1 FRRRPP
7 VPHRA
12 RGVIAKARALGGA
25 RGFGLCSDVG
35 AGAISVLPR
44 RIRILSHTPH
54 HAARPSP
61 PLPAWPTRLL
71 PSCKGSDL
79 PRAIWLRA
87 SAAVRRA
94 ISSCVGLSPIDL
106 NFPAPCDATG

>member
-1 FRRRPP
+1 M
-7 VPHRA
+7 
-12 RGVIAKARALGGA
+12 
-25 RGFGLCSDVG
+25 
-35 AGAISVLPR
+35 
-44 RIRILSHTPH
+44 
-54 HAARPSP
+54 
-61 PLPAWPTRLL
+61 

-106 NFPAPCDATG
+106 NFPAPCDATGADTALHPDARTFASGRYANAHADIWYVGEFPSHHRLRILMRKGLFPGKQEAEAVQGV